1 MNIFHRRKQE
11 FRIENLIHKCI
22 SLHFRKNE
30 VLRLNALLL
39 QRVCNSFVIVHKA
52 QDKKRGENLKVVHKQ
67 LVKKSNLLNEVMI
80 VSEARVMFLKN
91 NVIARDIVNDSC
103 ELIIK
108 INDRDYSIV
117 AFSMIERIEIKIFS
131 CSLQR
136 D

>member
-1 MNIFHRRKQE
+1 M
-11 FRIENLIHKCI
+11 
-22 SLHFRKNE
+22 
-30 VLRLNALLL
+30 LRLNALLL
-39 QRVCNSFVIVHKA
+39 QRICNSSIIVHKT
-52 QDKKRGENLKVVHKQ
+52 QDRERDENLKVVHKQ